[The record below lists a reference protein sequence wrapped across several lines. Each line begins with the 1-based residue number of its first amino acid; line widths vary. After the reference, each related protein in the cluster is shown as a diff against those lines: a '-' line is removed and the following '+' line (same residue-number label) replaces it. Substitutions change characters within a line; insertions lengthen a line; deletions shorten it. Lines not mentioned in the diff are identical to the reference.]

1 MSGTGT
7 LGGGHHGHW
16 RDAGATGIVSRSL
29 SRLFRGYAG
38 SLAVRLWDGTRMAFG
53 TDEPRATVVFRDP
66 RVLSDLVLFRD
77 PVRLADAY
85 FRGRVDVEGDIYEA
99 LRIRDHFGG
108 LALSG
113 AERAYLV
120 LAALLLRRAPA
131 PAAGDPAMPRAE
143 HRNTRDS
150 IAFHYDVSNDFY
162 RLWLDEEM
170 VYSCAVYAAADET
183 LEAAQRRKLDLV
195 CTKLRLRPGDR
206 LLDIGCGWG
215 ALVIRAAREHG
226 VRAHGI
232 TLSRDQ
238 YEFARDRI
246 AALGLGGRASVELR
260 DYRDLPG
267 EAVYDKIASV
277 GMFEHVGLANLP
289 RYFSAARRLLKPGGL
304 FLNHGITS
312 REPGWQKSVT
322 TRFINRYVFPDG
334 ELDSVANIQGV
345 MERSGFEILHV
356 EALRPHYATT
366 LREWVRR
373 LEANREAAVR
383 VCGERVYRVWRLY
396 MAGCALQFER
406 GDTGVYQILLGKPGG
421 A

>member
-1 MSGTGT
+1 
-7 LGGGHHGHW
+7 
-16 RDAGATGIVSRSL
+16 
-29 SRLFRGYAG
+29 
-38 SLAVRLWDGTRMAFG
+38 
-53 TDEPRATVVFRDP
+53 
-66 RVLSDLVLFRD
+66 
-77 PVRLADAY
+77 
-85 FRGRVDVEGDIYEA
+85 
-99 LRIRDHFGG
+99 
-108 LALSG
+108 
-113 AERAYLV
+113 
-120 LAALLLRRAPA
+120 
-131 PAAGDPAMPRAE
+131 
-143 HRNTRDS
+143 
-150 IAFHYDVSNDFY
+150 
-162 RLWLDEEM
+162 
-170 VYSCAVYAAADET
+170 
-183 LEAAQRRKLDLV
+183 
-195 CTKLRLRPGDR
+195 
-206 LLDIGCGWG
+206 
-215 ALVIRAAREHG
+215 
-226 VRAHGI
+226 
-232 TLSRDQ
+232 
-238 YEFARDRI
+238 
-246 AALGLGGRASVELR
+246 VELL

-373 LEANREAAVR
+373 LEASREAAVR